1 MSVTKR
7 IIPVV
12 VFLLL
17 TTVSILN
24 FSCKPNSTIT
34 EPTTNGGGGGNGT
47 TQPSIITGQVTSS
60 LNGIPID
67 SALVQIISSSINA
80 TAITNTLGKFADT
93 LNLSSNTNV
102 TIYISK
108 SGFVTD
114 TIGVTINLGTNYSMG
129 EVNISPISSGGQKP
143 SGNPV
148 SIFLASQSSTSIGIV
163 GSGSPVTATLTF
175 EAVDSSGTPIDLNH
189 SVMVNFSIGAQPG
202 EASES
207 PVSVQSNDQ
216 GQASVNIT
224 SGTKAGVVQVYA
236 SITIGTHVIYSQP
249 VALTIFGGLPDL
261 AHFSIIPA
269 LFNFPGYDI
278 FNLTNAITAIVGDKY
293 SNPVR
298 PGTAVYFQSTA
309 GVIGASTNTDAS
321 GIGSVILRSAAPLAN
336 NTQYGTGFAMVTA
349 YTADE
354 NKNMIYDSVKILFS
368 GIAQNPVVSPDTF
381 NIPNG
386 GFQKFTYTVSDEN
399 GNPLAKGTAI
409 NVSVSGQNVAV
420 QGDVAVTLPDTES
433 KTWTQFGFQAYDTN
447 DTTNVAAPISI
458 IITTSGPN
466 GSSSTTIY
474 GTSH

>member
-1 MSVTKR
+1 MSLAKK
-7 IIPVV
+7 IIPAV
-12 VFLLL
+12 VFVLLFI
-17 TTVSILN
+17 TSILN
-24 FSCKPNSTIT
+24 FNCKPNSTIT
-34 EPTTNGGGGGNGT
+34 QPASSGTNQT
-47 TQPSIITGQVTSS
+47 SIISGQVISS
-60 LNGIPID
+60 TTGIPVD
-67 SALVQIISSSINA
+67 SAIVQVYGSSVNTSIFTDSQGKFSTSIQLPSSINL
-80 TAITNTLGKFADT
+80 TLFIT
-93 LNLSSNTNV
+93 
-102 TIYISK
+102 K
-108 SGFVTD
+108 SGFNQDTVAITVT
-114 TIGVTINLGTNYSMG
+114 GGTNYTFQ
-129 EVNISPISSGGQKP
+129 SPISLTPASSGQKP
-143 SGNPV
+143 SGDPV
-148 SIFLASQSSTSIGIV
+148 SIFLASQSSTSIGII

-202 EASES
+202 GASPS
-207 PVSVQSNDQ
+207 PVSVQSNDL

-236 SITIGTHVIYSQP
+236 SINLGTHTIYSQP

-278 FNLTNAITAIVGDKY
+278 FNLTDAITAIVGDKY

-368 GIAQNPVVSPDTF
+368 GIAQNPIVSPTTF
-381 NIPNG
+381 DIPNG
-386 GFQKFTYTVSDEN
+386 GFQNFTYTVSDEN
-399 GNPLAKGTAI
+399 GNPLAKGTTISVA
-409 NVSVSGQNVAV
+409 VSGTNVAG
-420 QGDVAVTLPDTES
+420 QGDVAVALPDTQS
-433 KTWTQFGFQAYDTN
+433 KTWTHFGFQVYDTN
-447 DTTNVAAPISI
+447 DTVNVSAPVSVIISTN
-458 IITTSGPN
+458 GPN

>member
-1 MSVTKR
+1 MSLAKK
-7 IIPVV
+7 IIPAV
-12 VFLLL
+12 VFVLLFI
-17 TTVSILN
+17 TSILN

-34 EPTTNGGGGGNGT
+34 QPTGSGTNQT
-47 TQPSIITGQVTSS
+47 SIISGQVISS
-60 LNGIPID
+60 TTGIPVD
-67 SALVQIISSSINA
+67 SAIVQVYGSSVNTSIFTDSQGKFSTSIQVPSSI
-80 TAITNTLGKFADT
+80 TLTLFIT
-93 LNLSSNTNV
+93 
-102 TIYISK
+102 K
-108 SGFVTD
+108 SGFNQDTVAITVT
-114 TIGVTINLGTNYSMG
+114 GGTNYAFQ
-129 EVNISPISSGGQKP
+129 SPISLTPASSGQIP
-143 SGNPV
+143 SGDPV
-148 SIFLASQSSTSIGIV
+148 SIFLASQSSTSIGII

-202 EASES
+202 GASPS
-207 PVSVQSNDQ
+207 PVSVQSNDL

-236 SITIGTHVIYSQP
+236 SINLGTHTIYSQP

-278 FNLTNAITAIVGDKY
+278 FNLTDAITAIVGDKY

-354 NKNMIYDSVKILFS
+354 NKDMIYDSVKILFS
-368 GIAQNPVVSPDTF
+368 GIAQNPIVSPTTF
-381 NIPNG
+381 DIPNG
-386 GFQKFTYTVSDEN
+386 GFQNFTYTVSDEN
-399 GNPLAKGTAI
+399 GNPLAKGTTISVA
-409 NVSVSGQNVAV
+409 VSGTNVAG
-420 QGDVAVTLPDTES
+420 QGDVAVALPDTQS
-433 KTWTQFGFQAYDTN
+433 KTWTHFGFQVYDTN
-447 DTTNVAAPISI
+447 DTVNVSAPVSVIISTN
-458 IITTSGPN
+458 GPN

>member
-1 MSVTKR
+1 MSLTKK
-7 IIPVV
+7 IIPAV
-12 VFLLL
+12 VFVLLFI
-17 TTVSILN
+17 TSILN

-34 EPTTNGGGGGNGT
+34 QPASSGTNQT
-47 TQPSIITGQVTSS
+47 SIISGQVISS
-60 LNGIPID
+60 TTGIPVD
-67 SALVQIISSSINA
+67 SAIVQVYGSSVNTSIFTDSQGKFSTSIQLPSSINL
-80 TAITNTLGKFADT
+80 TLFIT
-93 LNLSSNTNV
+93 
-102 TIYISK
+102 K
-108 SGFVTD
+108 SGFNQDTVAITVT
-114 TIGVTINLGTNYSMG
+114 GGTNYAFQ
-129 EVNISPISSGGQKP
+129 SPISLTPVSSGQKP
-143 SGNPV
+143 SGDPV
-148 SIFLASQSSTSIGIV
+148 SIFLASQSSTSIGII

-202 EASES
+202 GASPS
-207 PVSVQSNDQ
+207 PVSVQSNDL

-236 SITIGTHVIYSQP
+236 SINLGTHTIYSQP

-278 FNLTNAITAIVGDKY
+278 FNLTDAITAIVGDKY

-368 GIAQNPVVSPDTF
+368 GIAQNPIVSPTTF
-381 NIPNG
+381 DIPNG
-386 GFQKFTYTVSDEN
+386 GFQNFTYTVSDEN
-399 GNPLAKGTAI
+399 GNPLAKGTTISVA
-409 NVSVSGQNVAV
+409 VSGTNVAG
-420 QGDVAVTLPDTES
+420 QGDVAVTLPDTQS
-433 KTWTQFGFQAYDTN
+433 KTWTHFGFQVYDTN
-447 DTTNVAAPISI
+447 DTVNVSAPVSVIISTN
-458 IITTSGPN
+458 GPN